1 MDRNFKIVSSETDG
15 DTFDVVL
22 KDPAFAEIEH
32 QPQTGTYG
40 RAYYPAVYGER
51 HRSHSFAILQQE
63 KPILVVLCS
72 SLDGVLGLHGLPLRI
87 FARADIDSDL
97 YEAAIGDAFAQ
108 FDGLMESHGLCEIL
122 IRERASGVLS
132 AIGEACVRR
141 KAVPA
146 VALIG
151 VVDLEAGPIVWKRS
165 LRRRFQQFINWGRKN
180 LEIRYLNAE
189 NFLPESFDVYR
200 LFHAEISGRVT
211 RPRESWDEMYHAV
224 RDGRGEL
231 LLANLEGRL
240 VAGSLFIDGTQIT
253 LYMNGVYDRSLE
265 KPLAHFMMWHG
276 MERAHGR
283 GMKKLQ
289 LGDIH
294 IQGAVDDKRY
304 QIGYFKRG
312 FATHTETYLDWRW
325 LRKSEN
331 PTTVAEDSSG

>member
-1 MDRNFKIVSSETDG
+1 MDRNFKIVSSEIDR
-15 DTFDVVL
+15 DAFDIIL
-22 KDPAFAEIEH
+22 KDPAFAEIEQ
-32 QPQTGTYG
+32 QPQAGVYG

-72 SLDGVLGLHGLPLRI
+72 SVEGVLGLHGLPLRI
-87 FARADIDSDL
+87 FARAGMDSNL
-97 YEAAIGDAFAQ
+97 FEAAIGEAFAQ
-108 FDGLMESHGLCEIL
+108 FDRLIELHNFREIL
-122 IRERASGVLS
+122 VRERASAILS

-151 VVDLEAGPIVWKRS
+151 VVDLEAGPAVWKRS
-165 LRRRFQQFINWGRKN
+165 LRKRFQQFINWGKRN

-189 NFLPESFDVYR
+189 NFSIEAFDVYR
-200 LFHAEISGRVT
+200 MFHAEIAGRVT
-211 RPRESWDEMYHAV
+211 RPRESWDEMYRAV
-224 RDGRGEL
+224 KDGRGEL
-231 LLANLEGRL
+231 LLANLDGKL
-240 VAGSLFIDGTQIT
+240 AAGSLFIDGTCVT
-253 LYMNGVYDRSLE
+253 LYMNGVYDRNLD

-276 MERAHGR
+276 IERARER
-283 GMKKLQ
+283 GMKSLQ

-325 LRKSEN
+325 QVKSEN
-331 PTTVAEDSSG
+331 QIFAPARESD